1 MDIVIMTLLYV
12 EAFRQ
17 LGKKEQKIYK
27 KKKIKHLLEK
37 AEQQTSWM
45 FLVQPNIV
53 NKIKSHPL
61 VNQGNHIL
69 N

>member
-1 MDIVIMTLLYV
+1 MDIVIMALLYV

-17 LGKKEQKIYK
+17 LGKKEQKRTKNQNTYWK
-27 KKKIKHLLEK
+27 KLNSRRLEC
-37 AEQQTSWM
+37 
-45 FLVQPNIV
+45 FLVQPKIV

-61 VNQGNHIL
+61 VNHGNHIL

>member
-1 MDIVIMTLLYV
+1 MDIVIMALLYV

-17 LGKKEQKIYK
+17 LGKKEQKII
-27 KKKIKHLLEK
+27 KKIKHLLEK

>member
-1 MDIVIMTLLYV
+1 MDIVIMALLYV

-17 LGKKEQKIYK
+17 LGKKEQKNK
-27 KKKIKHLLEK
+27 NKKIKHLLEK